1 MHSSSRRFAAGVVP
15 GVLVSVGLL
24 AGCGDSL
31 TTEHVELSALSE
43 RTLTYS
49 LADVDLFEV
58 PQAPGSHRVTVTFS
72 QAGGDRCTR
81 LKDGATATFNGQP
94 MKLEQGGVDG
104 TAGRD
109 VCMPTRAFFD
119 FNPDEWAKLPPA
131 DARVV
136 FEDASHTITMVMKN
150 GQAKR
155 EFTFDGT
162 PNPLERMLRGQTY
175 AFLWSPSGEELKAAG
190 ASLLPEGG
198 VVTAQM
204 DVTRK
209 ENRISFTVPAQLG
222 PATHLLTL
230 RGEVTGEVNACVG
243 VDGCRGTYFH
253 SQEQVVAV
261 Q

>member
-1 MHSSSRRFAAGVVP
+1 MHSSSRRCASGVVP

-24 AGCGDSL
+24 SGCGDSL
-31 TTEHVELSALSE
+31 TTEHVDLAGLSD

-72 QAGGDRCTR
+72 QANGERCTR
-81 LKDGATATFNGQP
+81 LNDGATATFNGQP

-109 VCMPTRAFFD
+109 LCMPTRAIFD
-119 FNPDEWAKLPPA
+119 YNPDEWAKLPPA
-131 DARVV
+131 DARIVIQ
-136 FEDASHTITMVMKN
+136 DASHSVLLTAKN

-162 PNPLERMLRGQTY
+162 APLERMLRGQTY
-175 AFLWSPSGEELKAAG
+175 AFRWTPAGEKLAAAG

-204 DVTRK
+204 SVTK
-209 ENRISFTVPAQLG
+209 AENRISFTVPAQLG

-230 RGEVTGEVNACVG
+230 KGEVDAELTECVG
-243 VDGCRGTYFH
+243 VAGCRGSYFH

>member
-1 MHSSSRRFAAGVVP
+1 MHSSSRRCASGVVP
-15 GVLVSVGLL
+15 GVLLAVGLL
-24 AGCGDSL
+24 SGCGDSL
-31 TTEHVELSALSE
+31 TTEHVDLAGLAD

-72 QAGGDRCTR
+72 QASGERCTR

-94 MKLEQGGVDG
+94 MRLEPGGVDD

-109 VCMPTRAFFD
+109 LCMPTRAIFD
-119 FNPDEWAKLPPA
+119 YNPDEWAQLPPA
-131 DARVV
+131 DALIAIQ
-136 FEDASHTITMVMKN
+136 DASHSVLLTAKN

-155 EFTFDGT
+155 SFTFEG
-162 PNPLERMLRGQTY
+162 PVPLERMLRGQTY
-175 AFLWSPSGEELKAAG
+175 SFRWAPAGEELKAAS

-198 VVTAQM
+198 VVTAHM
-204 DVTRK
+204 SVTK
-209 ENRISFTVPAQLG
+209 KDNRITFTVPAQLG

-230 RGEVTGEVNACVG
+230 KGEVEAEVPECVG
-243 VDGCRGTYFH
+243 VASCRGSYFH